1 MKKVS
6 TLVLIAMLLIAVG
19 SFLAYAGSEKTETTG
34 KTCIGHE
41 HAKMSA
47 EECAKICGMTPEE
60 YSKMC
65 ADKENCGVTKL
76 SIKGMTCTGCEQ
88 TISTA
93 LEAVPGVYRVVKV
106 DYKEGMALVCA
117 NTAKVTDETLA
128 TTVSNKGYAAEIVP
142 AVATVTEEAPAV
154 KTAPGCPPTC
164 PAAKLGCS
172 KDKKDAEKTSTD
184 GSK

>member
-6 TLVLIAMLLIAVG
+6 VLILVAMMIVAVG
-19 SFLAYAGSEKTETTG
+19 SFLAFAGSEKTEGVAKSCT
-34 KTCIGHE
+34 GHE

-60 YSKMC
+60 YATMC
-65 ADKENCGVTKL
+65 ADKEDCGITRL
-76 SIKGMTCTGCEQ
+76 SVKGMTCTGCEQ
-88 TISTA
+88 TIKTA
-93 LEAVPGVYRVVKV
+93 LEAVPGVYKVVKV

-117 NTAKVTDETLA
+117 NTKKVSSDVLA
-128 TTVSNKGYAAEIVP
+128 TTVSNKGYTAEVVP
-142 AVATVTEEAPAV
+142 AVATVTEAPAA

-172 KDKKDAEKTSTD
+172 KEKKDAEKTSTD